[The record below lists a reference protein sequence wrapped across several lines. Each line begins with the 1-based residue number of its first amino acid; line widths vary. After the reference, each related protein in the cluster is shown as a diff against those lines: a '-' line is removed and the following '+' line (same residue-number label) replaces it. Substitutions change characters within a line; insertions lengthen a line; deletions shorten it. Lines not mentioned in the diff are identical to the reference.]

1 NVTFFLLHS
10 DPSPAPVTPPPP
22 TAANNPGKRDP
33 VLKPCAARGKEGH
46 AIVMSQMTHNRLPPT
61 PDDEPEE
68 RGRGE
73 RDIIYAL
80 RTAHQNQMQLIV
92 LADQKANILIG
103 LVAVMGTIL
112 FTKANVLA
120 PLEEKFVIPFA
131 GFLCLE
137 VLTLVLALFV
147 LLPTHIGRRKGK
159 KSEEM
164 ANPLFFG
171 GFTNFTEAE
180 YVTFL
185 TEQLTDDR
193 AA

>member
-1 NVTFFLLHS
+1 
-10 DPSPAPVTPPPP
+10 
-22 TAANNPGKRDP
+22 
-33 VLKPCAARGKEGH
+33 
-46 AIVMSQMTHNRLPPT
+46 MSQMAHNRLPPT

-131 GFLCLE
+131 GFLCLD

-147 LLPTHIGRRKGK
+147 LLPTKIGRRKGK

-185 TEQLTDDR
+185 SEQLTDDR
-193 AA
+193 AARLLLIKDLYSMGVVLKRKYRLLTYAYSFAALSVVFPVVFLVMSHFR